1 MRSSTSTSM
10 SPRASSL
17 RRWLRSGSRLA
28 SRFMCCWLRCSS
40 PIEPTNSARFSQP
53 LKNWWIAHRPRSS
66 APPAV
71 DECVQM
77 TWGETFGRPQRI
89 VRRHRTWL
97 RCGRSSF
104 IWDDPG
110 RDRPA
115 GPDQRPKKD
124 GRWLAGN
131 ARGQG
136 VRHEEGRYLDCDI
149 DHLAGAS
156 DLTGELGWGRPTQ
169 ENRLPRIAKS
179 SSADVGGRSRVV
191 PSAVSRGMCDSQLAA
206 LALPESGP
214 SDARFG
220 SP

>member
-1 MRSSTSTSM
+1 VRSDDVG
-10 SPRASSL
+10 RDLWASATD
-17 RRWLRSGSRLA
+17 RQATPNLA
-28 SRFMCCWLRCSS
+28 
-40 PIEPTNSARFSQP
+40 QV
-53 LKNWWIAHRPRSS
+53 RP
-66 APPAV
+66 V
-71 DECVQM
+71 
-77 TWGETFGRPQRI
+77 I
-89 VRRHRTWL
+89 VV
-97 RCGRSSF
+97 